1 MKAAR
6 SFLFVPGDRPDRFD
20 KAVAAGADCTIL
32 DLEDAVR
39 VEDKPD
45 ARTAIL
51 HWLEAGNRAAL
62 RINGADTQEYAL
74 DLALACH
81 PGVLAVLLPKA
92 ESAAA
97 CSAVLNSINSEIP
110 LLPLVETATGLFAA
124 QEIAAAKGVERLLFG
139 SVDFMVDCGIE
150 DDKTGLAFARSMLVT
165 ASAAAGI
172 AGPVDGV
179 TLALNDPEALARDCC
194 AARGMGMSGKLCVH
208 PKQVD
213 DVNRGFSPTEH
224 EVSQALRIIEA
235 AEEAGARGA
244 IMLDGRLV
252 DLPVVERARRTLD
265 LAGLGG

>member
-39 VEDKPD
+39 VEDKLE

-51 HWLEAGNRAAL
+51 NWLDAGNRAAL
-62 RINGADTQEYAL
+62 RVNGADSQDYAL

-81 PGVLAVLLPKA
+81 PGVVAVLLPKA

-97 CSAVLNSINSEIP
+97 CNMILKSMNPDIP
-110 LLPLVETATGLFAA
+110 LLPLVESAAGLFAA
-124 QEIAAAKGVERLLFG
+124 REIATVEGVERLLFG

-150 DDKTGLAFARSMLVT
+150 DDTTGLIFARSMLVA

-179 TLALNDPEALARDCC
+179 TLALNDPAALVRDCQS
-194 AARGMGMSGKLCVH
+194 ARGLGMSGKLCVH
-208 PKQVD
+208 PKQVT
-213 DVNRGFSPTEH
+213 DVNRGFTPAAN
-224 EVSQALRIIEA
+224 EVAQARRIIEA
-235 AEEAGARGA
+235 ADEAGARGA

-265 LAGLGG
+265 LAELGG